1 MQKSSTSLYRIRKTS
16 WGIWVQISA
25 GVKNSSQ
32 GDKISD
38 NLYFEYKANTT
49 HLTDVEIELLK
60 EGLTWVS
67 TIIEKKI
74 NTPTTI
80 TLNKIEL
87 NHCDYQV
94 EGMFYG
100 IAFWASEH
108 FGFDLPEYQFK
119 YDVKK
124 NKYMFPDLDEKLK
137 KLFTTLYMRSER
149 FSFK

>member
-1 MQKSSTSLYRIRKTS
+1 MKKSSTSLYRIRKTS

-25 GVKNSSQ
+25 SVKNSDQ

-38 NLYFEYKANTT
+38 NLYFEYKDNTK

-67 TIIEKKI
+67 LIIEKKI
-74 NTPTTI
+74 STPTTI

-108 FGFDLPEYQFK
+108 FEFDLPEYQFK
-119 YDVKK
+119 YDVKQ

-137 KLFTTLYMRSER
+137 NLFTTLYMRSR

>member
-1 MQKSSTSLYRIRKTS
+1 MQKLSTSLYRIRKTS

-25 GVKNSSQ
+25 SVKNSNQ

-38 NLYFEYKANTT
+38 NLYFEYKDNTT

-67 TIIEKKI
+67 LIIEKKI
-74 NTPTTI
+74 STPTTI

-108 FGFDLPEYQFK
+108 FEFDLPEYQFK
-119 YDVKK
+119 YDVKQ

-137 KLFTTLYMRSER
+137 NLFTTLYMRSR

>member
-1 MQKSSTSLYRIRKTS
+1 MKKSSTSLYRIRKTS

-25 GVKNSSQ
+25 SVKNSDQ

-38 NLYFEYKANTT
+38 NLYFEYKDNTT

-67 TIIEKKI
+67 LIIEKKI
-74 NTPTTI
+74 STPTTI

-108 FGFDLPEYQFK
+108 FEFDLPEYQFK
-119 YDVKK
+119 YDVKQ

-137 KLFTTLYMRSER
+137 NLFTTLYMRSR